1 MDSFIS
7 LLERRVDDCSSLLCV
22 GLDPHGSEL
31 PEQSAA
37 AARDFCVR
45 IIKATALCAAAF
57 KPHAAFFEA
66 FGSEGWTALKQVIDA
81 IREESERTGSH
92 IPVILDAKRGD
103 IASTAEAYAKS
114 AFENLGADC
123 ITLSPYLGG
132 DSIEP
137 FIRDPARGVFLLCKT
152 SNPGAGDL
160 QDLVV
165 MKEGTGKTTE
175 EHLSS
180 SRSTAAGFVFL
191 HEYVARLAH
200 AWNTKDNIGLVVGAT
215 YPETLERVRALAPD
229 LWFLVPGV
237 GTQGGDLEAA
247 LKAGLRADG
256 NGLLI
261 NVSRGI
267 SRSADP
273 GSAAR
278 EMREQISRVRESSV
292 ERQTSNVKDA
302 AGSRLTTLDSRVSS
316 LADSL
321 LAAGC
326 IKFGEF
332 TLKSGLKSPIYI
344 DLRQIISYP
353 RLLEQIGA
361 AYLSILKQLQFDRI
375 AGLRPDGKGLL
386 VNVSRG
392 ISRSADP
399 RKAAAELRD
408 QMREIRESTIV
419 NRESSRSPVSY
430 HESRF
435 RSHDSQISILAD
447 SLLAAGCIKFGD
459 FTLKS
464 GLQSPIYVDLRQII
478 SYPRLLEQ
486 IGAAYLPILKGL
498 QFDRIAGLPYAAI
511 PIATSVSVQG
521 GYPMIYP
528 RKEVKAYGTKAEIEG
543 EYHAGETVV
552 IIDDLATTGG
562 SKFEAIEKLT
572 GAGLKVKDVV
582 VLVDRQSGAKEALAE
597 AGYAMHAVLTITE
610 MLDDWEKTHK
620 VDGDKIR
627 ETREFLQQTRSA

>member
-45 IIKATALCAAAF
+45 IIKATAQCAAAF
-57 KPHAAFFEA
+57 KPNAAFFEA

-123 ITLSPYLGG
+123 ITLSPYLGR

-137 FIRDPARGVFLLCKT
+137 FVRDPARGVFLLCKT
-152 SNPGAGDL
+152 SNPEAGDL

-165 MKEGTGKTTE
+165 MKEETGKKTE

-180 SRSTAAGFVFL
+180 SRSTPAGFLYL

-215 YPETLERVRALAPD
+215 YPKTLERVRALAPD

-237 GTQGGDLEAA
+237 GMQGGDLEAA

-256 NGLLI
+256 KGLLI

-267 SRSADP
+267 SRSTDP

-278 EMREQISRVRESSV
+278 EMRDEMLRIRESRT
-292 ERQTSNVKDA
+292 ENREMND
-302 AGSRLTTLDSRVSS
+302 SRLSALDSRVSS
-316 LADSL
+316 LADAL

-332 TLKSGLKSPIYI
+332 TLKSGLKSPIY
-344 DLRQIISYP
+344 
-353 RLLEQIGA
+353 
-361 AYLSILKQLQFDRI
+361 
-375 AGLRPDGKGLL
+375 
-386 VNVSRG
+386 
-392 ISRSADP
+392 
-399 RKAAAELRD
+399 
-408 QMREIRESTIV
+408 
-419 NRESSRSPVSY
+419 
-430 HESRF
+430 
-435 RSHDSQISILAD
+435 
-447 SLLAAGCIKFGD
+447 
-459 FTLKS
+459 
-464 GLQSPIYVDLRQII
+464 VDLRMII

-486 IGAAYLPILKGL
+486 IGAAYLPILKQL
-498 QFDRIAGLPYAAI
+498 RFDRIAGLPYAAI
-511 PIATSVSVQG
+511 PIATSIAMQG
-521 GYPMIYP
+521 DYPMIYP

-543 EYHAGETVV
+543 EFHAGETAVV
-552 IIDDLATTGG
+552 IDDLATTGG
-562 SKFEAIEKLT
+562 SKFEAIEKLS
-572 GAGLKVKDVV
+572 GAGLRVKDVV
-582 VLVDRQSGAKEALAE
+582 VLIDRQSGAKEALAE
-597 AGYAMHAVLTITE
+597 AGYTMHAVLTITE
-610 MLDDWEKTHK
+610 MLDHWEQTGK
-620 VDGDKIR
+620 VEGDKIR
-627 ETREFLQQTRSA
+627 QTREFLQQRG